1 MMIERNRGVPPAPDL
16 LDDAGLDFIV
26 HAPIEAFA
34 ALVSEEGGE
43 METLAASAGAAVS
56 RALKVHDAQRLHA
69 QLQAL
74 ASRPVPESRA
84 GLLELASLLH
94 AAAASGGLVVSLQQ
108 MDLDSISDEQL
119 RTLISRLQEICAE
132 FRA

>member
-26 HAPIEAFA
+26 HAPTEAFA
-34 ALVSEEGGE
+34 ALVSEEG

-108 MDLDSISDEQL
+108 MDLDSLSDEQL

-132 FRA
+132 FRP

>member
-1 MMIERNRGVPPAPDL
+1 
-16 LDDAGLDFIV
+16 
-26 HAPIEAFA
+26 
-34 ALVSEEGGE
+34 